1 MHPGKEK
8 IDKIL
13 STFTAGLEEFD
24 TLIVKRLLA
33 FELHEAMFSGPNAEE
48 SYVLCETAKAHNP
61 KLREIDG
68 YLIPEIFAIKAVA
81 RSDKELL
88 QLKALTGDWSD
99 LYAYASGYIHTGDKI
114 EDTVRSVSVEDATDI
129 VAYLYSFDVP
139 PVYTSHFN

>member
-13 STFTAGLEEFD
+13 STFTAGLGEFD
-24 TLIVKRLLA
+24 TLVVKQLLA

-88 QLKALTGDWSD
+88 QLKALTGNWSD
-99 LYAYASGYIHTGDKI
+99 MYTYASSYIPNGTKI
-114 EDTVRSVSVEDATDI
+114 EDTVKSVSVEDATDI

-139 PVYTSHFN
+139 PAYTSHFN